1 MLGWIKIAAL
11 LGGVAFLGGL
21 IAVFGLPSNL
31 ARNAPPAADV
41 PAVAPSPGAAPSAG
55 GGSSPGGASAGGT
68 MVTVP
73 PVASMA
79 PAGQAPVAQPSA
91 GQQVAAA
98 PAGSVPASGPAASLA
113 APAAPA
119 DSTVPSFDI
128 VRVEPAGDAVIAGRG
143 VPGAVVELLRNGQ
156 VHDRAQVDAS
166 GHFAMVPPRL
176 PPGAQDLTLAV
187 TPPGGKRE
195 LSTQSVTVSV
205 PDKPNGEVIVALASP
220 DKPTQIL
227 SRTPPASPAPNA
239 PPGALAPGQVAS
251 AGGTAA
257 APSGGPRSRV
267 LLSTV
272 EADETG
278 KFFATGQ
285 AAPGASVR
293 LYLNDTFLATAKA
306 APDGKWSFTIA
317 RGLEHGVYRVRVD
330 DVDAAADGKVLSR
343 AEAPFDY
350 TARVAS
356 LANSGAV
363 AAVTPAPAPAPSPD
377 ASAPGDAARP
387 GPASRPGEPAKPG
400 EAGGH
405 QVASADGANVVVPEI
420 RTTLVARGDSLWRIS
435 KKTYGSGL
443 RYTVIYDANQQQ
455 IRDADLIYP
464 GQMFVIPG
472 QKQP

>member
-1 MLGWIKIAAL
+1 MVGWIKIAAL
-11 LGGVAFLGGL
+11 LGGFAFLGGL

-31 ARNAPPAADV
+31 ARNAPPASGV
-41 PAVAPSPGAAPSAG
+41 PAAAPSSA
-55 GGSSPGGASAGGT
+55 GGSSAGGSSAGGT

-73 PVASMA
+73 PVASTA
-79 PAGQAPVAQPSA
+79 PAGQTPAAQPSA

-98 PAGSVPASGPAASLA
+98 PAGAVPASGPAASLA
-113 APAAPA
+113 APAPPS
-119 DSTVPSFDI
+119 DSAVPSFDI

-187 TPPGGKRE
+187 TTPGGKRE

-205 PDKPNGEVIVALASP
+205 PDKPTGEVIVALASP

-239 PPGALAPGQVAS
+239 PPGALAPGQAAS

-285 AAPGASVR
+285 AAPGALVR

-317 RGLEHGVYRVRVD
+317 RGLEHGAYRVRVD

-356 LANSGAV
+356 LANSGAS
-363 AAVTPAPAPAPSPD
+363 AAITPAPVPAQASD
-377 ASAPGDAARP
+377 ASRPGDAARP

-400 EAGGH
+400 ETGGH